1 MTKRHV
7 TQHAIQRMTQRGLK
21 PDDLDLIMLIG
32 TEVEGGYLV
41 RSRDRQAAESELKR
55 LLKQVRRLDGTR
67 LVVESGTVVTAYR
80 AGRKTERRL
89 VRSAAER
96 DWAA

>member
-1 MTKRHV
+1 MNEAAVTRH
-7 TQHAIQRMTQRGLK
+7 AMQRMAQRAFRLE
-21 PDDLDLIMLIG
+21 DLDLIMMIG
-32 TEVEGGYLV
+32 TEVEGGFIVLT
-41 RSRDRQAAESELKR
+41 RDCQAAESELKR

-67 LVVESGTVVTAYR
+67 LVVEGGTVVTAYR